1 MNQYAKKANAT
12 GSIYLEDINSM
23 KEKQT
28 ELIQAY
34 GEVLLELLKISDALE
49 KHICGHRSV

>member
-23 KEKQT
+23 KEMYS
-28 ELIQAY
+28 ELIQVF
-34 GEVLLELLKISDALE
+34 GKVLHQFNEISEA
-49 KHICGHRSV
+49 IV